1 MADKPYQ
8 LLIVEAVQ
16 ALTNNNL
23 VTFVGTDLSTVELTE
38 DYSGTVP
45 TEAQIQA
52 KIDELMP
59 EFAMGALRE
68 KRDKL
73 IAETDWWA
81 SGDLTMT
88 TEQSNYRQAL
98 RDLPANSTG
107 AAIDTDGNLTGV
119 TWPTKP

>member
-8 LLIVEAVQ
+8 LIIVEAVQ

-23 VTFVGTDLSTVELTE
+23 ASFTGTDLSTVGLAE

-45 TEAQIQA
+45 TTAQIQA

-59 EFAMGALRE
+59 DFAMEVLRE

-81 SGDLTMT
+81 NSDITMT
-88 TEQSNYRQAL
+88 AAQTTYRQAL
-98 RDLPANSTG
+98 RDLPANTTNPVV
-107 AAIDTDGNLTGV
+107 DTAGNLTGV